1 MLEYVAGNDE
11 IETAVEVLG
20 RSRNIESR
28 LLMKK
33 GVRIVEFVAEPPG
46 IVIRIGEPYPGEI
59 ATPLIPTI
67 PSGNPSVSFFQVSP
81 PSVDLKKPSAPA

>member
-20 RSRNIESR
+20 CSRNIESR

-46 IVIRIGEPYPGEI
+46 IVIRVGEPYSGEI
-59 ATPLIPTI
+59 A
-67 PSGNPSVSFFQVSP
+67 
-81 PSVDLKKPSAPA
+81 APRQIRDD